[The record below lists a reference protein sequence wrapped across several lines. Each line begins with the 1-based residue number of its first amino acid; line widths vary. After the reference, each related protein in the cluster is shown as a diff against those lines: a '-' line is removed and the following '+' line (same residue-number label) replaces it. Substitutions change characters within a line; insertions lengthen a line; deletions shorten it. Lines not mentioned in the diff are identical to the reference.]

1 MRIAVI
7 GATGNV
13 GTALLRRLER
23 APGIDS
29 VIGVARR
36 IPHQDQEPYSLASWH
51 ALDIGAP
58 ESQPRLSEILAD
70 VDVVVHLAWVLQ
82 PNHDERVM
90 FRTNVTGTENVL
102 LAAAAAG
109 VKQIVVASSVGAYS
123 PGPKIRQVDES
134 WPTGGVHTSH
144 YSRHKAAIERLLD
157 AFEAE
162 HPQTVVSRLR
172 PGLIF
177 QRAAGTEVGRYFLG
191 PLVPKYLAYKLTTPL
206 LPLPPELVFQ
216 AVHADDVADAYWRV
230 IEQRAPG
237 AFNVVAEPVLTPP
250 LVGWILGARR
260 VIGLPLPVLRAL
272 VSVTWHLRLQHS
284 DPGWVDMGSQTPL
297 LSADKIR
304 SQLGWVPAVS
314 SVDAMVE
321 VIQGMGHGD
330 GFTGSPPL
338 HPRGQLRGA
347 ASAGPGS
354 RDQRPRARNRR
365 GGRKRRDLH

>member
-23 APGIDS
+23 APRIEG
-29 VIGVARR
+29 VTGVARR
-36 IPHQDQEPYSLASWH
+36 IPDQGQEPYTLASWH

-58 ESQPRLSEILAD
+58 GSQPRLSEILAD
-70 VDVVVHLAWVLQ
+70 VDVVVHLAWLLQ
-82 PNHDERVM
+82 PNHDEPVM

-102 LAAAAAG
+102 LASAAAG
-109 VKQIVVASSVGAYS
+109 VRHVVVASSLGAYS
-123 PGPKIRQVDES
+123 PGPKIRQVDET
-134 WPTGGVHTSH
+134 WPTGGIHTSH
-144 YSRHKAAIERLLD
+144 YSRHKAANERLLD

-162 HPQTVVSRLR
+162 HPQIVVSRLR

-177 QRAAGTEVGRYFLG
+177 QRGAGTEVGRYFLG

-206 LPLPPELVFQ
+206 LPLPSELVFQ

-230 IEQRAPG
+230 IDQRAGG

-260 VIGLPLPVLRAL
+260 VIGLPLAVLRAL
-272 VSVTWHLRLQHS
+272 VSLTWHLRLQNS
-284 DPGWVDMGSQTPL
+284 DPGWVDMGSQTPA

-304 SQLGWVPAVS
+304 SQLGWKPAIS

-321 VIQGMGHGD
+321 LIQGMGYGD
-330 GFTGSPPL
+330 GLTGSPPL
-338 HPRGQLRGA
+338 HPRGPHPRGQ
-347 ASAGPGS
+347 G
-354 RDQRPRARNRR
+354 RP
-365 GGRKRRDLH
+365 